1 MASNRTSKELDKIVR
16 VGEDK
21 LHSLGGGL
29 YLKKDGD
36 ANLFIFRYQVDKK
49 AKKISLRAFDSTHNT
64 LAHARN
70 RVLELKSKVKQGID
84 PKEEEQLELLEK
96 EKRLKSLGKAQEQQ
110 EATFEKLTYETIQYL
125 EHEWTNHK
133 TAKQWESSLR
143 TYAFPVIGHLPVSD
157 IERKH
162 VLQILEPI
170 WFDKT
175 ETADRVRRRI
185 EAVLR
190 RAISDG
196 LRAGDNPAAWRG
208 SLEHRLPGAEKTK
221 NKRQPEEERHHE
233 ALAYAELPAFM
244 VDLSKMDGM
253 GARALELL
261 ILNANR
267 TDEVLEATWG
277 EFDLDAGI
285 WEIPAKRMKGKV
297 RHTIPL
303 SEQSLQILNVAREQK
318 MSEYVFPNTSNG
330 KSLSQAGMSSVIK
343 RMGRAGQITVHG
355 FRSTFRDY
363 IAEKTELDGSIA
375 EYALAHKLKDKS
387 VAAYQRGALI
397 DKRRL
402 MMQRYSNFAY
412 QTGEKVLDKSK
423 FSYTRTLNI

>member
-1 MASNRTSKELDKIVR
+1 MVKSITAKGLEKIIR
-16 VGEDK
+16 DNIPK
-21 LHSLGGGL
+21 RYSLGNSL
-29 YLKKDGD
+29 YLDISGGS
-36 ANLFIFRYQVDKK
+36 AIFTFRYKVKGVQKK
-49 AKKISLRAFDSTHNT
+49 KSLKPYHRTHNN
-64 LAHARN
+64 LGHART
-70 RVLELKSKVKQGID
+70 RVLELKAKVKQGID
-84 PKEEEQLELLEK
+84 PREEEQLERLQK
-96 EKRLKSLGKAQEQQ
+96 EAKLKELGQVEELRLS
-110 EATFEKLTYETIQYL
+110 TFEKLAYETIHYL
-125 EHEWTNHK
+125 EHEWTNLK
-133 TAKQWESSLR
+133 TAKQWESSLK
-143 TYAFPVIGHLPVSD
+143 TYAFPIIGHLPVSE

-170 WFDKT
+170 WFYKT

-208 SLEHRLPGAEKTK
+208 SLEHRLPSAEKTK
-221 NKRQPEEERHHE
+221 NKRKPLEERHHE
-233 ALAYAELPAFM
+233 ALPYAQLPTFM
-244 VDLSKMDGM
+244 VELSKMDGM

-267 TDEVLEATWG
+267 TDEVLEATWD

-303 SEQSLQILNVAREQK
+303 SHQSLQILRVAREHK
-318 MSEYVFPNTSNG
+318 IREYVFPNTSTG

-375 EYALAHKLKDKS
+375 EHALAHKLKDKS
-387 VAAYQRGALI
+387 VAAYQRGAMM

-402 MMQRYSNFAY
+402 MMQRYANYAY
-412 QTGEKVLDKSK
+412 QVREGVVQL
-423 FSYTRTLNI
+423 RTSI

>member
-1 MASNRTSKELDKIVR
+1 MAKKITAKELDKIIRNNTKDDRYV
-16 VGEDK
+16 
-21 LHSLGGGL
+21 LGDSL
-29 YLKKDGD
+29 YLDVRGGSAVFKFRFKIKGKD
-36 ANLFIFRYQVDKK
+36 LMKSIKPY
-49 AKKISLRAFDSTHNT
+49 DSVHNT
-64 LAHARN
+64 LAHARAK
-70 RVLELKSKVKQGID
+70 VLELKAKVKQGIN
-84 PKEEEQLELLEK
+84 PFEEEQLKRLEK
-96 EKRLKSLGKAQEQQ
+96 EAKLKELGQAKVLQ
-110 EATFEKLTYETIQYL
+110 EATFEKLAYETIEYL
-125 EHEWTNHK
+125 KHEWTNPK

-143 TYAFPVIGHLPVSD
+143 MYAFPVIGHMPVSD
-157 IERKH
+157 IERMHILK
-162 VLQILEPI
+162 ILEPI

-208 SLEHRLPGAEKTK
+208 SLEHRLPSAEKTK
-221 NKRQPEEERHHE
+221 NKRRPEEERHHR
-233 ALAYAELPAFM
+233 ALPYNDLPEFMAE
-244 VDLSKMDGM
+244 LSKMDGM

-261 ILNANR
+261 ILNASR
-267 TDEVLEATWG
+267 TDEVLGATWD
-277 EFDLDAGI
+277 EFDLETGI

-303 SEQSLQILNVAREQK
+303 CEQSMQILKTVAEHK

-363 IAEKTELDGSIA
+363 IAEKTDLDGAVA
-375 EYALAHKLKDKS
+375 EHALAHKLKDKS
-387 VAAYQRGALI
+387 VGAYQRGTLM
-397 DKRRL
+397 DKRRI
-402 MMQRYSNFAY
+402 MMQRYANYAY
-412 QTGEKVLDKSK
+412 QAGDKVVHQL
-423 FSYTRTLNI
+423 RA

>member
-1 MASNRTSKELDKIVR
+1 MVKSITAKGLEKIIR
-16 VGEDK
+16 DNIPK
-21 LHSLGGGL
+21 RYSLGNSL
-29 YLKKDGD
+29 YLDISGGS
-36 ANLFIFRYQVDKK
+36 AIFTFRYKVKGVQKK
-49 AKKISLRAFDSTHNT
+49 KSLKPYHRTHNN
-64 LAHARN
+64 LGHART
-70 RVLELKSKVKQGID
+70 RVLELKAKVKQGID
-84 PKEEEQLELLEK
+84 PREEEQLERLQK
-96 EKRLKSLGKAQEQQ
+96 EAKLKELGQVEELRLS
-110 EATFEKLTYETIQYL
+110 TFEKLAYETIHYL
-125 EHEWTNHK
+125 EHEWTNLK
-133 TAKQWESSLR
+133 TAKQWESSLK
-143 TYAFPVIGHLPVSD
+143 TYAFPIIGHLPVSE

-170 WFDKT
+170 WFYKT

-208 SLEHRLPGAEKTK
+208 SLEHRLPSAEKTK
-221 NKRQPEEERHHE
+221 NKRKPLEERHHE
-233 ALAYAELPAFM
+233 ALPYAQLPTFM
-244 VDLSKMDGM
+244 VELSKMDGM

-267 TDEVLEATWG
+267 TDEVLEATWD

-303 SEQSLQILNVAREQK
+303 SHQSLQILRVAREHK
-318 MSEYVFPNTSNG
+318 IREYVFPNTSNG

-375 EYALAHKLKDKS
+375 EHALAHKLKDKS
-387 VAAYQRGALI
+387 VAAYQRGAMM

-402 MMQRYSNFAY
+402 MMQRYANYAY
-412 QTGEKVLDKSK
+412 QAGERVVQL
-423 FSYTRTLNI
+423 RG

>member
-1 MASNRTSKELDKIVR
+1 MVKSITAKGLEKIIR
-16 VGEDK
+16 DNIPK
-21 LHSLGGGL
+21 RYSLGNSL
-29 YLKKDGD
+29 YLDISGGS
-36 ANLFIFRYQVDKK
+36 AIFTFRYKVKGVQKK
-49 AKKISLRAFDSTHNT
+49 KSLKPYHRTHNN
-64 LAHARN
+64 LGHART
-70 RVLELKSKVKQGID
+70 RVLELKAKVKQGID
-84 PKEEEQLELLEK
+84 PREEEQLERLQK
-96 EKRLKSLGKAQEQQ
+96 EAKLKELGHVEELRLS
-110 EATFEKLTYETIQYL
+110 TFEKLAYETIHYL
-125 EHEWTNHK
+125 EHEWTNLK
-133 TAKQWESSLR
+133 TAKQWESSLK
-143 TYAFPVIGHLPVSD
+143 TYAFPIIGHLPVSE

-170 WFDKT
+170 WFYKT

-208 SLEHRLPGAEKTK
+208 SLEHRLPSAEKTK
-221 NKRQPEEERHHE
+221 NKRKPLEERHHE
-233 ALAYAELPAFM
+233 ALPYAQLPTFM
-244 VDLSKMDGM
+244 VELSKMDGM

-267 TDEVLEATWG
+267 TDEVLEATWD

-303 SEQSLQILNVAREQK
+303 SHQSLQILRVAREHK
-318 MSEYVFPNTSNG
+318 IREYVFPNTSNG

-375 EYALAHKLKDKS
+375 EHALAHKLKDKS
-387 VAAYQRGALI
+387 VAAYQRGAMM

-402 MMQRYSNFAY
+402 MMQRYANYAY
-412 QTGEKVLDKSK
+412 QEGERVVQL
-423 FSYTRTLNI
+423 RG

>member
-1 MASNRTSKELDKIVR
+1 MVKSITAKELEKIIR
-16 VGEDK
+16 DNIPK
-21 LHSLGGGL
+21 RYSLGNSL
-29 YLKKDGD
+29 YLDISGGS
-36 ANLFIFRYQVDKK
+36 AVFTFRYKVKGIQKK
-49 AKKISLRAFDSTHNT
+49 RSLKPYHRTHNNLGHVRT
-64 LAHARN
+64 K
-70 RVLELKSKVKQGID
+70 VLELKAKVKQGID
-84 PKEEEQLELLEK
+84 PREEDELERLQKEAKLKELGQVEELRQ
-96 EKRLKSLGKAQEQQ
+96 S
-110 EATFEKLTYETIQYL
+110 TFEKLAYETIQYL

-133 TAKQWESSLR
+133 TAKQWESSLKA
-143 TYAFPVIGHLPVSD
+143 YAFPVIGHLPVSE

-208 SLEHRLPGAEKTK
+208 SLEHRLPSAEKTK
-221 NKRQPEEERHHE
+221 NKRKPEEERHHE
-233 ALAYAELPAFM
+233 ALPYAELPVFM
-244 VDLSKMDGM
+244 VDLATMDGM

-267 TDEVLEATWG
+267 SDEVLGATWD

-297 RHTIPL
+297 RHTVPL
-303 SEQSLQILNVAREQK
+303 SNQSITVLRGVKLQQI
-318 MSEYVFPNTSNG
+318 SEYVFPNTANG

-343 RMGRAGQITVHG
+343 RMGREGQITVHG

-375 EYALAHKLKDKS
+375 EHALAHKLKDKS
-387 VAAYQRGALI
+387 VAAYQRGAMM

-402 MMQRYSNFAY
+402 MMQRYANYAY
-412 QTGEKVLDKSK
+412 QAGEKVVQL
-423 FSYTRTLNI
+423 RTSI

>member
-1 MASNRTSKELDKIVR
+1 MVKSITAKGLEKIIR
-16 VGEDK
+16 DNIPK
-21 LHSLGGGL
+21 RYSLGNSL
-29 YLKKDGD
+29 YLDISGGS
-36 ANLFIFRYQVDKK
+36 AIFTFRYKVKGVQKK
-49 AKKISLRAFDSTHNT
+49 KSLKPYHRTHNN
-64 LAHARN
+64 LGHART
-70 RVLELKSKVKQGID
+70 RVLELKAKVKQGID
-84 PKEEEQLELLEK
+84 PREEEQLERLQK
-96 EKRLKSLGKAQEQQ
+96 EAKLKELGQVEELRLS
-110 EATFEKLTYETIQYL
+110 TFEKLAYETIHYL
-125 EHEWTNHK
+125 EHEWTNLK
-133 TAKQWESSLR
+133 TAKQWESSLK
-143 TYAFPVIGHLPVSD
+143 TYAFPIIGHLPVSE

-170 WFDKT
+170 WFYKT

-208 SLEHRLPGAEKTK
+208 SLEHRLPSAEKTK
-221 NKRQPEEERHHE
+221 NKRKPEEERHHE
-233 ALAYAELPAFM
+233 ALPYAQLPAFM
-244 VDLSKMDGM
+244 VELSKMDGM

-267 TDEVLEATWG
+267 TDEVLEATWD

-303 SEQSLQILNVAREQK
+303 SHQSLQILRVAREHELR
-318 MSEYVFPNTSNG
+318 EYVFPNTSNG

-375 EYALAHKLKDKS
+375 EHALAHKLKDKS
-387 VAAYQRGALI
+387 VAAYQRGAMM

-402 MMQRYSNFAY
+402 MMQRYANYAY
-412 QTGEKVLDKSK
+412 QAGERVVQL
-423 FSYTRTLNI
+423 RG

>member
-1 MASNRTSKELDKIVR
+1 MVKSITAKGLEKIIR
-16 VGEDK
+16 DNIPK
-21 LHSLGGGL
+21 RYSLGNSL
-29 YLKKDGD
+29 YLDISGGS
-36 ANLFIFRYQVDKK
+36 AIFTFRYKVKGVQKK
-49 AKKISLRAFDSTHNT
+49 KSLKPYHRTHNN
-64 LAHARN
+64 LGHART
-70 RVLELKSKVKQGID
+70 RVLELKAKVKQGID
-84 PKEEEQLELLEK
+84 PREEEQLERLQK
-96 EKRLKSLGKAQEQQ
+96 EAKLKELGQVEELRLS
-110 EATFEKLTYETIQYL
+110 TFEKLAYETIHYL
-125 EHEWTNHK
+125 EHEWTNLK
-133 TAKQWESSLR
+133 TAKQWESSLK
-143 TYAFPVIGHLPVSD
+143 TYAFPIIGHLPVSE

-170 WFDKT
+170 WFYKT

-208 SLEHRLPGAEKTK
+208 SLEHRLPSAEKTK
-221 NKRQPEEERHHE
+221 NKRKPLEERHHE
-233 ALAYAELPAFM
+233 ALPYAQLPTFM
-244 VDLSKMDGM
+244 VELSKMDGM

-267 TDEVLEATWG
+267 TDEVLEATWD

-303 SEQSLQILNVAREQK
+303 SHQSLQILRVAREHK
-318 MSEYVFPNTSNG
+318 IREYVFPNTSNG

-375 EYALAHKLKDKS
+375 EHALAHKLKDKS
-387 VAAYQRGALI
+387 VAAYQRGAMM

-402 MMQRYSNFAY
+402 MMQRYANYAY
-412 QTGEKVLDKSK
+412 QEGERVVQL
-423 FSYTRTLNI
+423 RG